1 MSAMNGRGDNVRRPL
16 EIARIP
22 AQRWGRA
29 RLARLSDAER
39 DLYQWILRSFADG
52 RRPDAATARET
63 ASRLGLE
70 PGDALAKLAR
80 EDLVHCDAR
89 TDEIVVAYPFS
100 GRSTPHRVRIGG
112 RREVDAMCAIDALGI
127 PFMLGEPT
135 EIVSRDPLTEEEV
148 RIWVDPGGAV
158 RWEPEAAAVL
168 AGSDRDEGSASA
180 VCCAFVNFFA
190 SLETAQRY
198 LHETPAVRGD
208 VIAIPEAVEAGRTVF
223 GDLLGDVSRAGP
235 APRARA

>member
-1 MSAMNGRGDNVRRPL
+1 MDAGGHRPQRPL

-29 RLARLSDAER
+29 RLAWLSDAER
-39 DLYQWILRSFADG
+39 NLYRWILRSFAAG
-52 RRPDAATARET
+52 LRPDARAARET

-80 EDLVHCDAR
+80 EDLVHCDAA
-89 TDEIVVAYPFS
+89 TGDIVVAYPFS
-100 GRSTPHRVRIGG
+100 GRPTPHRVRIAGQ
-112 RREVDAMCAIDALGI
+112 REVDAMCAIDALGI
-127 PFMLGEPT
+127 AFMLGEPT
-135 EIVSRDPLTEEEV
+135 ETVSRDPLTAEEV
-148 RIWVDPGGAV
+148 RTWVDPSGGV

-168 AGSDRDEGSASA
+168 AGSDRDEGPASA

-190 SLETAQRY
+190 SRENAERY
-198 LHETPAVRGD
+198 LRETPAVRGE
-208 VIAIPEAVEAGRTVF
+208 VISIPDAVAAGRTVF
-223 GDLLGDVSRAGP
+223 GGLLADVSPAGP